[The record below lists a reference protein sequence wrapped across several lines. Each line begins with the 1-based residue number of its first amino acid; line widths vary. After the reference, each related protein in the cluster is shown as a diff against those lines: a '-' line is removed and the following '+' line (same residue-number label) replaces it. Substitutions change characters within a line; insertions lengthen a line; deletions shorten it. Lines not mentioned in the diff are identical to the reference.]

1 MSSLSTASSPN
12 QGTPEERRQKVYKK
26 ALCDSVRELMLSQAS
41 QYLLAELQRDE
52 QRDALV
58 SGTGLEFECDCL
70 KRKTSCDLCR
80 APCTNFVEGVLGVLE
95 RDFVQLR
102 HGKGSKLLENRN
114 GIQFLLTGI
123 TLGLLYESMP
133 EKTGVDELVLQVLIV
148 MLTPRVWQ
156 RALEQYGVAP
166 PQSAPRWQVQSGA
179 ARKQRSYSARSTG
192 FKKGGAMKDVGAHL
206 PPSSDPNVCSECKV
220 VFQTADMMQ
229 ECDCNTVTIRYKQRL
244 RPEKSAAANGAPG
257 FMEEIEAQS
266 RPRSHSF

>member
-1 MSSLSTASSPN
+1 MIVETMKDTPTQPPN
-12 QGTPEERRQKVYKK
+12 HAAIAPLCVLVAMCRQSAQINHHINQLCHFSFFIKPQTTP
-26 ALCDSVRELMLSQAS
+26 
-41 QYLLAELQRDE
+41 
-52 QRDALV
+52 
-58 SGTGLEFECDCL
+58 GLEFECDCL